1 MTWSQENFAVSV
13 IIPARNE
20 GQRLVAATDSIVAGR
35 SCRFPLQ
42 IVVVDDASS
51 DDSCAAAANRYSW
64 ARDAVQVDVVR
75 LPRWSGIPFARNAGA
90 SAARSEILFITDANV
105 RFPRAWD
112 LPIRR
117 QIGPRRVLCATIGDS
132 DSPFRG
138 YGGTLHLPSMTY
150 AWLRTPAA
158 YGGYV
163 PLAPC
168 TGTILTAQ
176 LFHQAGA
183 YDTAMPVYG
192 AAEPEFSVRLWLS
205 GGEIVVLPELIL
217 QHRFRP
223 AAERRPFLD
232 AISLLQLHNYLRFGL
247 LYLDEPRVV
256 QMLQYYG
263 REAPRFLEKALQR
276 VWAGDVWQRRDLLL
290 RNLPARFHS
299 FVTRFGLRDAYG
311 QLAIEG

>member
-1 MTWSQENFAVSV
+1 
-13 IIPARNE
+13 
-20 GQRLVAATDSIVAGR
+20 
-35 SCRFPLQ
+35 
-42 IVVVDDASS
+42 
-51 DDSCAAAANRYSW
+51 
-64 ARDAVQVDVVR
+64 
-75 LPRWSGIPFARNAGA
+75 
-90 SAARSEILFITDANV
+90 
-105 RFPRAWD
+105 
-112 LPIRR
+112 
-117 QIGPRRVLCATIGDS
+117 
-132 DSPFRG
+132 
-138 YGGTLHLPSMTY
+138 MTY